1 MAIDLKFTELYIDIL
16 KWVSLLLNTV
26 PFGCKEM
33 CGGTV
38 LNSIHVGGVFMKNY
52 EPLDQYKVPGHCLLE
67 MLL

>member
-52 EPLDQYKVPGHCLLE
+52 EPLDQ
-67 MLL
+67 